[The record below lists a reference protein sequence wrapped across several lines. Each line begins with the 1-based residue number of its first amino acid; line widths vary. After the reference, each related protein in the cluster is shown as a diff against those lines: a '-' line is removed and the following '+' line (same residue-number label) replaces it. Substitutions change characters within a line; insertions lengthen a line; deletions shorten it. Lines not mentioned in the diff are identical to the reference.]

1 MPLPLSFV
9 SHLLPVVLMVTPA
22 LPPPLFPLFLDL
34 LRALPAAVAP
44 VLCPSLDTETYLVA
58 SAIVTDRLRLELRLP
73 TTAVAGI
80 TVLLI
85 WVLGRTLVTYAL
97 YYIC

>member
-1 MPLPLSFV
+1 MPLPLSFE

-22 LPPPLFPLFLDL
+22 LPAPPLLFPLFLDL
-34 LRALPAAVAP
+34 LRALPAAEELP
-44 VLCPSLDTETYLVA
+44 LCPSLLRETYLA

-73 TTAVAGI
+73 TTAAAGI

-85 WVLGRTLVTYAL
+85 
-97 YYIC
+97 